1 MSLTAAR
8 SFRVQKT
15 RGDRADFVSSL
26 AVQLPPQSYDGAAEV
41 IFGFVHDQ
49 LILSPQSF
57 GGYLKI
63 IES

>member
-1 MSLTAAR
+1 
-8 SFRVQKT
+8 
-15 RGDRADFVSSL
+15 
-26 AVQLPPQSYDGAAEV
+26 SYDGAAEAIV
-41 IFGFVHDQ
+41 DFVHDQ

>member
-26 AVQLPPQSYDGAAEV
+26 AVQLPPQSYDGAAEAIV
-41 IFGFVHDQ
+41 DFVHDQ

-63 IES
+63 IER